1 MTKNLQKLEI
11 ESGAAYEPGALYVIL
26 VDGGAVLGCYREQFE
41 GLPWFTPLAEFGDV
55 LGDPC
60 YLAGVCAGRRS
71 RVYSWPERSAS
82 GSVSSGL
89 PVREAVSS
97 LARVLDIWADG
108 SMID

>member
-1 MTKNLQKLEI
+1 MSQNLQNLQI
-11 ESGAAYEPGALYVIL
+11 ETGAVYVPGALYVIL

-60 YLAGVCAGRRS
+60 YLAGVCAGRGS

-82 GSVSSGL
+82 GFVASGW
-89 PVREAVSS
+89 PMREAVSS
-97 LARVLDIWADG
+97 LARVLDICSNDLMM
-108 SMID
+108 S